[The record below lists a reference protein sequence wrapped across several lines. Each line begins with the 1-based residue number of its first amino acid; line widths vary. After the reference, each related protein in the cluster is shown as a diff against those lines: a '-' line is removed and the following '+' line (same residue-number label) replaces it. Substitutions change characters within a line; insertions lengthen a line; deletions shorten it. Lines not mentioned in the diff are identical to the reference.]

1 MERLEDGG
9 KEGFPHLYNLAEDI
23 HEDHD
28 VAAQHPDLVTRWKQ
42 AILRGTALNDLFP
55 VTLPK

>member
-1 MERLEDGG
+1 MVIKKGI
-9 KEGFPHLYNLAEDI
+9 PHLYNLAEDI

-28 VAAQHPDLVTRWKQ
+28 VAAQHPDLVNQMKQ
-42 AILRGTALNDLFP
+42 VILREHRPNDLFP